1 MLSDHEARDVI
12 ARAEALGFVRE
23 PTLGGEAG
31 YALYLHEDALE
42 ALEWLRDDIGIDRD
56 ALLRDVAE

>member
-1 MLSDHEARDVI
+1 MLSDYEARDVI

-23 PTLGGEAG
+23 RTLGGEPG
-31 YALYLHEDALE
+31 YALYLHKDARE
-42 ALEWLRDDIGIDRD
+42 PLEWLRDEIGIDPD